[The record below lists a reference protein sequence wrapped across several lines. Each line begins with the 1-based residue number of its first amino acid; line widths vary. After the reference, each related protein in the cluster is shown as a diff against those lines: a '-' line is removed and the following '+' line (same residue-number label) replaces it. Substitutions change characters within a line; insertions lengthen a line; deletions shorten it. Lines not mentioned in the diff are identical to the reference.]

1 MMKRQMLVGFVALA
15 GLAAGAYASD
25 VGKRYPSEKVT
36 YEDPVTHLTITRLT
50 TSPANDAKIYQT
62 HQQWTADGKHI
73 VFRSNRPADGRMQAF
88 AVNEQT
94 GDTIQLTEGNADAGN
109 LNVARKSNRLY
120 YFRNTD
126 AGQVLVELELTPLLA
141 DSAAGKLKGP
151 EAYER
156 VLPMPEGMRV
166 AGGSGL
172 DADENVMYFGLNRD
186 PNAGRGRGAG
196 GGGGAVA
203 AAGAGR
209 GAATAP
215 ASRPAGASVAQH
227 PSALIAMD
235 IHTGKAT
242 VAAEI
247 PFTIG
252 HIQGNPWVSGEVLF
266 CHETGGDAP
275 QRMWYATLA
284 DGTWSHKALYPETP
298 DEWVTHECV
307 IDKDHVSFNIMGHQ
321 PRLRAKP
328 TGVAVINFRTNAL
341 QVYGPPTTEVQGF
354 WHNNG
359 SADGKWLAGDT
370 FQGNLYLIDRLSGD
384 TTLLTTDHKMKPDHI
399 HPTFSPDS
407 SRILIQSG
415 HFSDGQSLDIM
426 TVPVVPLHK
435 AVEPAKPVQP

>member
-1 MMKRQMLVGFVALA
+1 MVRTRMFA
-15 GLAAGAYASD
+15 GSLLLAAVAVPAFGSD
-25 VGKRYPSEKVT
+25 VGKRYPSEKAT
-36 YEDPVTHLTITRLT
+36 YEDPATKLTITRLT

-62 HQQWTADGKHI
+62 HQQWAADGKHI
-73 VFRSNRPADGRMQAF
+73 IFRSNRAEGGRTQAF

-94 GDTIQLTEGNADAGN
+94 GDIVQLTEGNADAGN

-120 YFRNTD
+120 YFRNSPE
-126 AGQVLVELELTPLLA
+126 GQLLVELELTPLLA
-141 DSAAGKLKGP
+141 DAAAGSVKPP

-156 VLPMPEGMRV
+156 TVKMPEGMRV

-186 PNAGRGRGAG
+186 PNAGRGGGPGRGAG
-196 GGGGAVA
+196 AADGVA
-203 AAGAGR
+203 TR
-209 GAATAP
+209 P

-235 IHTGKAT
+235 IHTGTAT

-284 DGTWSHKALYPETP
+284 SGGSWSHKPLYPETP

-307 IDKDHVSFNIMGHQ
+307 IDKDHVSFNIMGHL

-328 TGVAVINFRTNAL
+328 TGVAVINLRTNDL
-341 QVYGPPTTEVQGF
+341 QMYGPPTTEARGF

-359 SADGKWLAGDT
+359 SPDGKWLAGDT
-370 FQGNLYLIDRLSGD
+370 FEGNLYLIDRASGEKM
-384 TTLLTTDHKMKPDHI
+384 LLTTDHKMKPDHI

-426 TVPVVPLHK
+426 TVPVAPPHK
-435 AVEPAKPVQP
+435 GAEPSKAAQP